1 MDIVYNWILQNGCME
16 TAISDD
22 GLTLVVKF
30 VNWRRS
36 ATTIVNEKEYYT
48 SFYGQYA
55 CSSLNTSDFTPYQDL
70 LKSQVEAWL
79 ESGLDVP
86 NIDLGLANALESL
99 INPPI
104 VVLPNPWDDI
114 TSTTTT
120 TTTQI
125 IGKSI

>member
-16 TAISDD
+16 TAPSDD
-22 GLTLVVKF
+22 GLTDVVKF
-30 VNWRRS
+30 INWRRS
-36 ATTIVNEKEYYT
+36 ATTIVNEIEYYT
-48 SFYGQYA
+48 SVYGQYA
-55 CSSLNTSDFTPYQDL
+55 CSSPNPSDFTPYQDL
-70 LKSQVEAWL
+70 LESQVEAWL

-86 NIDLGLANALESL
+86 AIDLGLANTLETL

-104 VVLPNPWDDI
+104 VVLPNPWEPS

>member
-1 MDIVYNWILQNGCME
+1 MI
-16 TAISDD
+16 
-22 GLTLVVKF
+22 
-30 VNWRRS
+30 
-36 ATTIVNEKEYYT
+36 
-48 SFYGQYA
+48 
-55 CSSLNTSDFTPYQDL
+55 FTPYQDL
-70 LKSQVEAWL
+70 LESQIEAWL

-86 NIDLGLANALESL
+86 SIDLGLANALESL

-104 VVLPNPWDDI
+104 VVLPNPWEPS